1 MKTAIIGLGN
11 IGRQVS
17 LNLIVGGENIIVADH
32 TAGKAEAFAKE
43 SGGRAKASTVPA
55 AIEEAD
61 VLVFA
66 VYFDA
71 IKQLLSEYGRKLVG
85 KIIVDPS
92 NPIAPDGKGGFKK
105 IIPENESSGRILAGL
120 IPSGAKLVKAFG
132 TLAAASLGSGANRKP
147 ERAVLFYATD
157 DKEAGLTVAKLIEKS
172 GFAPVSVGGIDKS
185 IRIEVFGDLNELGK
199 LGRLVSAKE
208 AASIV

>member
-1 MKTAIIGLGN
+1 MKTAVIGLGN

-17 LNLIVGGENIIVADH
+17 LNLIAGGENIIVADH
-32 TAGKAEAFAKE
+32 TAGKAEAFARE
-43 SGGRAKASTVPA
+43 SGGRAKASTVSA

-105 IIPENESSGRILAGL
+105 IIPQKR
-120 IPSGAKLVKAFG
+120 V
-132 TLAAASLGSGANRKP
+132 LGPDTCGVDS
-147 ERAVLFYATD
+147 ERG
-157 DKEAGLTVAKLIEKS
+157 EAGEGLRYPFGSIAW
-172 GFAPVSVGGIDKS
+172 VGGQPQARGPS
-185 IRIEVFGDLNELGK
+185 CSTRPMT
-199 LGRLVSAKE
+199 RRR
-208 AASIV
+208 ASRWRS